1 MKIEHDK
8 VPVTEFTPGQHYT
21 VAMNGRPL
29 YTAEVVKFHGG
40 CWATVRVETAL
51 DEQMQQHYK
60 PGTTFDIK
68 VAQYEITPAEGGSA
82 AS

>member
-8 VPVTEFTPGQHYT
+8 VPVEEFTPGQRYT
-21 VAMNGRPL
+21 VAMQGRPL

-40 CWATVRVETAL
+40 CWATVRVEKPL
-51 DEQMQQHYK
+51 DAAMGMHYQ

-68 VAQYEITPAEGGSA
+68 VAQYEITPEGGE
-82 AS
+82 

>member
-8 VPVTEFTPGQHYT
+8 VPVQEFTPGNRYT
-21 VAMNGRPL
+21 VAMQGRPL

-40 CWATVRVETAL
+40 CWATVRVEKAL
-51 DEQMQQHYK
+51 DEALEKHYA

-68 VAQYEITPAEGGSA
+68 VAQYEISPEGGSQGD
-82 AS
+82 